1 MNVKIGDEIK
11 IISMQGEPDYTG
23 RTGIVMRIDSIG
35 QLHGTWGALAV
46 IPEEDTF
53 QIINGGTK
61 NDTI

>member
-1 MNVKIGDEIK
+1 MNVKIGDVIK

-23 RTGIVMRIDSIG
+23 RSGIVTRIDSLG
-35 QLHGTWGALAV
+35 QIHGTWGGLAI

>member
-1 MNVKIGDEIK
+1 MNVKIGDVIK

-23 RTGIVMRIDSIG
+23 RSGIVTRIDSLG
-35 QLHGTWGALAV
+35 QLHGTWGGLAI

-53 QIINGGTK
+53 QIINGGAK

>member
-1 MNVKIGDEIK
+1 MTVKIGDVIK

-23 RTGIVMRIDSIG
+23 RSGIVTRIDSLG
-35 QLHGTWGALAV
+35 QLHGTWGGLAI

>member
-1 MNVKIGDEIK
+1 MNVKIGDEIR

-35 QLHGTWGALAV
+35 QLHGTWGGLAV

-53 QIINGGTK
+53 QIINGGTN
-61 NDTI
+61 NDAI

>member
-1 MNVKIGDEIK
+1 MNVKIGDVIK

-23 RTGIVMRIDSIG
+23 RSGIVTRIDSLG
-35 QLHGTWGALAV
+35 QLHGTWGGLAI

-61 NDTI
+61 NDPI

>member
-35 QLHGTWGALAV
+35 QLHGTWGGLAV

>member
-1 MNVKIGDEIK
+1 MNVKIGDVIK

-23 RTGIVMRIDSIG
+23 RSGIVTRIDSLG
-35 QLHGTWGALAV
+35 QFHGTWGGLAI

>member
-1 MNVKIGDEIK
+1 MNVKIGDVIK

-23 RTGIVMRIDSIG
+23 RSGIVTRIDSLG
-35 QLHGTWGALAV
+35 QLHGTWGGLAI

>member
-23 RTGIVMRIDSIG
+23 RTGIVMRIDAIG
-35 QLHGTWGALAV
+35 QLHGTWGGLAV

-61 NDTI
+61 K

>member
-1 MNVKIGDEIK
+1 MNVKIGDVIK

-23 RTGIVMRIDSIG
+23 RSGIVTRIDSLG
-35 QLHGTWGALAV
+35 QIHGTWGGLAI
-46 IPEEDTF
+46 IPEEDTL

>member
-1 MNVKIGDEIK
+1 MNVKIGDVIK

-23 RTGIVMRIDSIG
+23 RSGIVTRIDSLG
-35 QLHGTWGALAV
+35 QLHGTWGGLAI

-61 NDTI
+61 NETI

>member
-35 QLHGTWGALAV
+35 QLHGTWGGLAV

-53 QIINGGTK
+53 QIINGGNK
-61 NDTI
+61 DDSI

>member
-35 QLHGTWGALAV
+35 QLHGTWGGLAI

-53 QIINGGTK
+53 QIINGGT
-61 NDTI
+61 NNEAI

>member
-1 MNVKIGDEIK
+1 MNVKIGDVIK
-11 IISMQGEPDYTG
+11 LISMQGEPDYTG
-23 RTGIVMRIDSIG
+23 RSGIVTRIDSLG
-35 QLHGTWGALAV
+35 QIHGTWGGLAI

>member
-1 MNVKIGDEIK
+1 MNVKIGDVIK

-23 RTGIVMRIDSIG
+23 RSGIVTRIDSLG
-35 QLHGTWGALAV
+35 QIHGTWGGLAI

-61 NDTI
+61 NDTV